1 MIVFTNDNNIEIK
14 LFGHKFDEL
23 IINRDNHE
31 ILFRK
36 INTYLINNNY
46 IKGNIIDSGAWIG
59 DNSIPWAKNITKTVF
74 AIDPSSE
81 NCNYIKELALYN
93 NIINIKIIETALS
106 DKIDILCTNDTDN
119 HYCFLHN
126 NSTNIKHISA
136 TTIDHLLNDGIIYD
150 IDYIHLDVELMELK
164 VIKGSI
170 ELIKKFKPI
179 ITFEQ
184 HIESENYMEICNLLA
199 TYGYT
204 TYIIDEILPGCNIDC
219 RNFIAFPSN
228 IDTNTIIEDLEKN
241 IKSNILIKIII

>member
-1 MIVFTNDNNIEIK
+1 MVIFTNDNNIEIQ

-23 IINRDNHE
+23 ITNRDNHE

-59 DNSIPWAKNITKTVF
+59 DNTIPWAKNIKKTVF

-93 NIINIKIIETALS
+93 NILNIKLIETALS
-106 DKIDILCTNDTDN
+106 DKIDILYTNDTDN

-126 NSTNIKHISA
+126 SSNNIKNISA
-136 TTIDHLLNDGIIYD
+136 TTIDHLLNNGIIYE

-184 HIESENYMEICNLLA
+184 HIETENYMEICTLLA
-199 TYGYT
+199 TYEYNI
-204 TYIIDEILPGCNIDC
+204 YIIDEILPGCNIDC

-228 IDTNTIIEDLEKN
+228 IDTNTIIVDLEKN
-241 IKSNILIKIII
+241 IKTNILIKIIT